1 MAKYVPLF
9 AAIVSALVVLFGYVY
24 ERDKEREFEIN
35 RTRQEIY
42 TRLVTNLMHKRDQV
56 EKYHLN
62 KKMPAEV
69 SIENLPAVL
78 ELVATEY
85 PELDSLF
92 NEARE
97 IMALLAIYGTDE
109 AIEAVAEFY
118 EKGVRS
124 LQPGATVRPD
134 VGILILELRRSLFS
148 QTAVTGQQ
156 INLILS
162 K

>member
-1 MAKYVPLF
+1 MSKYVPLL
-9 AAIVSALVVLFGYVY
+9 AAIVTAFVVLFGYIY
-24 ERDKEREFEIN
+24 DRDKEREFEIN
-35 RTRQEIY
+35 RTRQDIH
-42 TRLVTNLMHKRDQV
+42 TRLVSNLMRKFDQLEKLHGDKR
-56 EKYHLN
+56 
-62 KKMPAEV
+62 MPAQV
-69 SIENLPAVL
+69 SSENASAVL

-118 EKGVRS
+118 ERGAES
-124 LQPGATVRPD
+124 LQPGATARPD
-134 VGILILELRRSLFS
+134 VGVLILELRRSLFS
-148 QTAVTGQQ
+148 QTAITSQQ